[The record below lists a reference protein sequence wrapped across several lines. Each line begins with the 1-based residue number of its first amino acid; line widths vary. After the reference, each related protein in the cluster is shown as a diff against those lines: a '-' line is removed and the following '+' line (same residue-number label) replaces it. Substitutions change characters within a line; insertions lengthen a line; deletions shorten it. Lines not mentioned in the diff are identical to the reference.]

1 MPLKT
6 ENLEDPILNLTP
18 MIDVVFLLII
28 FFMVGARFTEE
39 ANDQKF
45 DVQLPTAAPLQ
56 TLSREPDPLVVSVS
70 RSGQLSLGGRR
81 MSRDE
86 LRAALEQARTAW
98 SGQTVIIRGDG
109 DGSYQSVVD
118 VMSLCHQ
125 LQITRFSL
133 AFQPES
139 GSGGKAEK

>member
-45 DVQLPTAAPLQ
+45 DVQLPTAAP
-56 TLSREPDPLVVSVS
+56 
-70 RSGQLSLGGRR
+70 
-81 MSRDE
+81 
-86 LRAALEQARTAW
+86 
-98 SGQTVIIRGDG
+98 
-109 DGSYQSVVD
+109 
-118 VMSLCHQ
+118 
-125 LQITRFSL
+125 
-133 AFQPES
+133 
-139 GSGGKAEK
+139 

>member
-39 ANDQKF
+39 ADDQKF

-56 TLSREPDPLVVSVS
+56 TLSREPDPLVVSVN

-81 MSRDE
+81 MSREE
-86 LRAALEQARTAW
+86 LRSALEQARTAW

-109 DGSYQSVVD
+109 DGSYQSVID

-125 LQITRFSL
+125 FQITRFSL
-133 AFQPES
+133 AFQPEP
-139 GSGGKAEK
+139 GDDGKAEK

>member
-6 ENLEDPILNLTP
+6 ENLEDPALNLTP

-39 ANDQKF
+39 ANDQQF

-56 TLSREPDPLVVSVS
+56 TLSREPDPLVVAVN
-70 RSGQLSLGGRR
+70 RSGQLSLGGRP

-86 LRAALEQARTAW
+86 LSSALQQARSAW

-109 DGSYQSVVD
+109 AGSYQSVID
-118 VMSLCHQ
+118 IMSLCHQ

-133 AFQPES
+133 AFQPDTES
-139 GSGGKAEK
+139 PGKAEQ

>member
-56 TLSREPDPLVVSVS
+56 TLSREPDPLVVSVN

-81 MSRDE
+81 MSREE
-86 LRAALEQARTAW
+86 LRSALEQARTEW

-109 DGSYQSVVD
+109 DGSYQSVID

-133 AFQPES
+133 AFQPEP
-139 GSGGKAEK
+139 GDDGKAVK

>member
-6 ENLEDPILNLTP
+6 ENLEDPALNLTP

-39 ANDQKF
+39 ASDQQF
-45 DVQLPTAAPLQ
+45 DVQLPVAAPVQ
-56 TLSREPDPLVVSVS
+56 TLSREPDPLVVSVN
-70 RSGQLSLGGRR
+70 RAGQFALGGRNLTR
-81 MSRDE
+81 PE
-86 LRAALEQARTAW
+86 LRTALEQARQAW
-98 SGQTVIIRGDG
+98 AGQTVIIRGDG
-109 DGSYQSVVD
+109 EGSYQSVVD

-139 GSGGKAEK
+139 DSDKKGKN